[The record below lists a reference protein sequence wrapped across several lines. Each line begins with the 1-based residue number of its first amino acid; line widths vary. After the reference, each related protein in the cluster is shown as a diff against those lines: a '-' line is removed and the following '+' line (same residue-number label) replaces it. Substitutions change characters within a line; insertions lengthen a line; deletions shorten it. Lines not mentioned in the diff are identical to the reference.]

1 MRKMLNIIGGID
13 ATDAEIDEATPKLNS
28 LASQI
33 LQTVKDYQ
41 PTSEDVAQ
49 IIPDIT
55 NMTTEQQT
63 ELSTFVAG
71 LLNPFKGRYRPHS
84 ANGF

>member
-1 MRKMLNIIGGID
+1 MDIIGGID
-13 ATDAEIDEATPKLNS
+13 ATDAEIDEANSKLNS

-49 IIPDIT
+49 IIPDNIT